1 MTRQERIDKS
11 IELLEKDGNF
21 HMIPHVPKAI
31 DIGDMHNNYKSL
43 YAICESLGI
52 LMSMGF
58 SSGIESKETI
68 KLMDLILKHKD
79 AVSELVDEIE
89 STAAVLNLLS
99 DVEDGGN

>member
-31 DIGDMHNNYKSL
+31 DIGDMHNNFKEL
-43 YAICESLGI
+43 YAICESLSV
-52 LMSMGF
+52 LMSMSF
-58 SSGIESKETI
+58 SSGVESEELI
-68 KLMDLILKHKD
+68 KIMDLMLKHKD
-79 AVSELVDEIE
+79 TISDLVDEIE